1 MFTHLGVASKR
12 GIWTQVSLDPK
23 PMLLKSLLSEAE
35 RKSVCQRIT
44 YKKVIIISLKKKKKK
59 LSASCSLCPPR
70 LQSSGMEA
78 EGLAFWCPP
87 RPAGWIQFLEGCWAE
102 GLSYPSFPV
111 SLSTVQLTVRQL
123 ASAKW
128 TRERESERKQAGC
141 CSRLGTCLNPFS
153 CYDRVSETEQLMNS

>member
-12 GIWTQVSLDPK
+12 SIWTQVCLDPK

-35 RKSVCQRIT
+35 KKSVCQRIT
-44 YKKVIIISLKKKKKK
+44 YKVIIISLKKKK
-59 LSASCSLCPPR
+59 LRASCSLCPPR
-70 LQSSGMEA
+70 LQSSWMEA

-87 RPAGWIQFLEGCWAE
+87 RPAGWIQFLEGFWAE
-102 GLSYPSFPV
+102 GLSYQSFLV
-111 SLSTVQLTVRQL
+111 SLSTVQLTIFQL

-141 CSRLGTCLNPFS
+141 CSRLVTWLNPYS